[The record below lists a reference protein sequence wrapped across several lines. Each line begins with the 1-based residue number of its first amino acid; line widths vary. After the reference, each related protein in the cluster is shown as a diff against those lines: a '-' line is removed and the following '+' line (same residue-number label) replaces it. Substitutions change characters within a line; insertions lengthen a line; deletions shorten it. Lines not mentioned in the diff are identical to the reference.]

1 MRFGDEGEL
10 RLCLGSWGQLL
21 PGFTWP
27 LRMHGIIRILSNV
40 PELNRYD
47 TFLTKEIYILHT
59 WPLILYILGKF
70 ENIFTRPLR
79 MHGIIRILSNV
90 TESDR

>member
-27 LRMHGIIRILSNV
+27 LRMHGIIRILSNNQV
-40 PELNRYD
+40 SNNYHTLLVIRNM
-47 TFLTKEIYILHT
+47 IYLAN
-59 WPLILYILGKF
+59 
-70 ENIFTRPLR
+70 ENAW
-79 MHGIIRILSNV
+79 NN
-90 TESDR
+90 

>member
-59 WPLILYILGKF
+59 WPLILYVPVWYIDKYIYF
-70 ENIFTRPLR
+70 ATENAW
-79 MHGIIRILSNV
+79 NN
-90 TESDR
+90 